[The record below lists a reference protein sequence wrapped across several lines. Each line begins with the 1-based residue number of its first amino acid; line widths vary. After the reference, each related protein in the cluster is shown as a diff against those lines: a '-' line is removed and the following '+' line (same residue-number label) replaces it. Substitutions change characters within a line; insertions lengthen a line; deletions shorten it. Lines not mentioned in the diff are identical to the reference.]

1 MDGAGNDLFVTAE
14 PLPEADNRVEQALSD
29 LCGYVFRHEVPLRRA
44 LTHIEF
50 DFGLDVRRVVADL
63 LITVDRQRQPRTAR
77 ELVWGAVA
85 LFVAKVERE
94 TVDVSDAVDVTTN
107 ATAPADAEVVPLV

>member
-1 MDGAGNDLFVTAE
+1 MGGAGNSRVVNAA
-14 PLPEADNRVEQALSD
+14 PLPEPDNRVEQALSD

-85 LFVAKVERE
+85 MFVAANERE
-94 TVDVSDAVDVTTN
+94 TVDVTDS
-107 ATAPADAEVVPLV
+107 TALSEPAGEVIPLV